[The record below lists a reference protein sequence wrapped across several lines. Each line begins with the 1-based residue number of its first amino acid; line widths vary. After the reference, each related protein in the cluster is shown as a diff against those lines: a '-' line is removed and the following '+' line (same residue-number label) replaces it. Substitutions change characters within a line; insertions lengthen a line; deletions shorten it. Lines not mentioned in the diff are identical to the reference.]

1 LVGSALRFRQ
11 RYNNPSFA
19 PARFEARRG
28 AIIIQENDMS
38 NEIIKIT
45 GELTDE
51 LIARLREEGATVL
64 KTEDGYIITGLSID
78 EVEKITGQE
87 VNR

>member
-1 LVGSALRFRQ
+1 
-11 RYNNPSFA
+11 
-19 PARFEARRG
+19 
-28 AIIIQENDMS
+28 MS